1 MKSKTL
7 IVIILFLI
15 LSGGIESCQNNS
27 KEKTWSSEQKTKW
40 KTECQKLLINRGL
53 KTKDANDFCDC
64 MLKRTSQK
72 YTPEEAAKITIEE
85 ERKLWN
91 ECDYQW

>member
-7 IVIILFLI
+7 ITIILFMI
-15 LSGGIESCQNNS
+15 FSGSFESCQNNS
-27 KEKTWSSEQKTKW
+27 KENTWSDEQKTKW
-40 KTECQKLLINRGL
+40 KTECQQTLTSRGL
-53 KTKDANDFCDC
+53 KSKDANDFCDC
-64 MLKRTSQK
+64 MLKKTSQK
-72 YTPEEAAKITIEE
+72 YTPEEATKITIEE

>member
-1 MKSKTL
+1 MKSKAL
-7 IVIILFLI
+7 IVTILLMI
-15 LSGGIESCQNNS
+15 LLGGIESCQNYP

-40 KTECQKLLINRGL
+40 KTECQQLLISRGL

-64 MLKRTSQK
+64 MLKKTSEK
-72 YTPEEAAKITIEE
+72 YTPEEATKITVDE

-91 ECDYQW
+91 ECDYRW